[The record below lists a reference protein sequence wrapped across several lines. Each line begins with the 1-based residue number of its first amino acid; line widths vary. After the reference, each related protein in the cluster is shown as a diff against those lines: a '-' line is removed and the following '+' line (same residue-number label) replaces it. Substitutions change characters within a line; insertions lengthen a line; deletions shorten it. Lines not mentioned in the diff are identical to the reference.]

1 MKKWIC
7 ISMLCTSFMWTGC
20 TTLIQGSGKKFT
32 FDDKEMESKLI
43 YYCQDKPELEAMK
56 IRADKAHAY
65 FSAKPKKC

>member
-43 YYCQDKPELEAMK
+43 YYC
-56 IRADKAHAY
+56 
-65 FSAKPKKC
+65 